1 MTSVIKLKDV
11 SKNFGKF
18 SVLYN
23 VNFELFKNEA
33 AIILGPSGSGKS
45 TILRCICQLENISS
59 GEIFINGQ
67 QINQSNKKELL
78 SRVGIVFQHFN
89 LFPHFTV
96 LKNLIYAVQIVF
108 KMSAQNAIMKAD
120 ELLLSFGLESK
131 KNDMPSKLS
140 GGQKQRVAI
149 CRALMMN
156 PEVMLFDEPTS
167 ALDPESVMEVVNTIA
182 KLKHSMTIV
191 VVTHNIAFA
200 KVIADRIIFMDKGQ
214 VLACQPAQDF
224 FKNPKS
230 HRARLFLENLRN
242 FC

>member
-11 SKNFGKF
+11 SKKFDKF
-18 SVLYN
+18 SALYK

-96 LKNLIYAVQIVF
+96 LKNLIYAAQIVF

-214 VLACQPAQDF
+214 VLACQLAQDF

>member
-11 SKNFGKF
+11 SKKFGKF
-18 SVLYN
+18 SALYN
-23 VNFELFKNEA
+23 VNFELFKNES

-120 ELLLSFGLESK
+120 ELLLSFGLENK

-182 KLKHSMTIV
+182 KLKHSMTVV

-200 KVIADRIIFMDKGQ
+200 KVIADRIIFMDKGH

-230 HRARLFLENLRN
+230 HRARLFLENLQI

>member
-1 MTSVIKLKDV
+1 MISVIKLKDV
-11 SKNFGKF
+11 SKKFDKF
-18 SVLYN
+18 SALYN

-96 LKNLIYAVQIVF
+96 LKNLIYAAQIVF
-108 KMSAQNAIMKAD
+108 KMSAQNAIRKAD

-131 KNDMPSKLS
+131 KK
-140 GGQKQRVAI
+140 
-149 CRALMMN
+149 
-156 PEVMLFDEPTS
+156 
-167 ALDPESVMEVVNTIA
+167 
-182 KLKHSMTIV
+182 
-191 VVTHNIAFA
+191 
-200 KVIADRIIFMDKGQ
+200 
-214 VLACQPAQDF
+214 
-224 FKNPKS
+224 
-230 HRARLFLENLRN
+230 
-242 FC
+242 